1 MRGTHQGQQSAR
13 TAPTGRTHDCKR
25 HLHHAPHDLLHGG
38 GHPHMR
44 RRDFLALLGGIG
56 VWWPVGTHAQQKAMI
71 PRIGYLS
78 PGAPTDG
85 MVDGFREGLK
95 ELGYVEG
102 QNIEIEY
109 RWGLGTFDRI
119 GEYAKA
125 LVQLNVDVIVA
136 VVTQASLAA
145 QAASATIPIV
155 MVAVADPVGVGLV
168 ASLAR
173 PGSNITGTSGMSAE
187 IVGKQFQFLKE
198 VVPQDTRV
206 AVFWNPANA
215 AFQALQLSQVEI
227 AARASGVQL
236 QLLARISHIGLV
248 FGRQQGAEWS
258 GA

>member
-1 MRGTHQGQQSAR
+1 
-13 TAPTGRTHDCKR
+13 
-25 HLHHAPHDLLHGG
+25 
-38 GHPHMR
+38 MR